1 MGQGTRDPGRL
12 SQSTLELGTQEPG
25 GEGLKQGL
33 CSGTWRAHEGTRLR
47 GGTRAR

>member
-12 SQSTLELGTQEPG
+12 SESTLELGTQEQG

-33 CSGTWRAHEGTRLR
+33 WLGHLEDA
-47 GGTRAR
+47 